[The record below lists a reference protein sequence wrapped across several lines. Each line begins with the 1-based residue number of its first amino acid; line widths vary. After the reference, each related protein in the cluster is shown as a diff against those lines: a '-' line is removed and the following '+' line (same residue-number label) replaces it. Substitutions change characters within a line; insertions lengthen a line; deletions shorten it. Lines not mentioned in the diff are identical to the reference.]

1 MVATGSGRGGWPPP
15 KGSIWDGNLR
25 PLGLVQEPMSGFFFD
40 SKHDSRADGAA
51 STPARALRVA
61 GAGLLACACLLRP
74 APAIAR
80 APLELASVELGLG
93 GVAKVGYWTPVRLV
107 FRQPLQQHVHVVV
120 ESQDGDASPI
130 RYTGQTLHPEP
141 GRDAY
146 FVYVKLGRPRARVV
160 LRLQDPRTGTVLASH
175 EIRPRAEASS
185 VTWILQIG
193 PPIGIERLVPYGS
206 RSRHRRVVTVS
217 IGAGELDQLPDRWIG
232 YDGVQQIFLTTG
244 DPTWFAALRP
254 AQREALARW
263 VESGGRIILSMGR
276 HARDLFEKHGFPDA
290 WRPGKIR
297 GVERRMETTG
307 LLHYTRASQRL
318 PNRVDAS
325 FAVVDAPR
333 GRVLAYEGAGGVGD
347 RPLVTEHPVAFGT
360 VLAVLTDLD
369 DGPLASWLGLPR
381 LMATLSRLYRTDPRH
396 HEAASSTALARVGYT
411 DLIGQLRAAL
421 DQFRGVTL
429 ARFSWVAAIILLYVL
444 WIGPLDYFGLR
455 WIGRPRATVPAVVP
469 ATTIGKVIHV
479 ALSQAVKS
487 QSVRLNLLE
496 VLDVDVASGR
506 FRGTAWCHVYSPTRG
521 RWHVAAPWRGDTVC
535 GTNVEEHWAAWQ
547 GLPGTGMGALRGPAG
562 GVVRSAPYTVRLLW
576 DGAPASGAI
585 PSLTRWPVFVSSSRS
600 LLVRRFGTVRQD
612 RWTGTARL
620 RATRRK
626 LLQGEIRNPLPV
638 ALDHV
643 RIIHGPW
650 VYRLSAGL
658 QPGQRVRLSELRPR
672 DFYWYLTRRR
682 VVGGH
687 DVHEPWDVEATDNLP
702 RIAEILMFHE
712 AAGSTE
718 YTRLDHLY
726 QGWIDLSHHAKLGRA
741 ILVGRLRD
749 PLTEVRIDD
758 RALDADRR
766 HAVVRVL
773 LPVEL
778 DTEKTD
784 G

>member
-1 MVATGSGRGGWPPP
+1 
-15 KGSIWDGNLR
+15 
-25 PLGLVQEPMSGFFFD
+25 MSGLFFIPGEPFGE
-40 SKHDSRADGAA
+40 RAAGPRAA
-51 STPARALRVA
+51 LWAVTAC
-61 GAGLLACACLLRP
+61 LLACMWLAGSVP
-74 APAIAR
+74 ASAR
-80 APLELASVELGLG
+80 SPVELASVEIGLG
-93 GVAKVGYWTPVRLV
+93 GVAKVGYWTPLRLV
-107 FRQPLQQHVHVVV
+107 FRQPLQQRVHVVV
-120 ESQDGDASPI
+120 QSQDGDSAPV
-130 RYTGQTLHPEP
+130 RYTGQVLDPEE
-141 GRDAY
+141 GRNTF
-146 FVYVKLGRPRARVV
+146 FVYVKLGRPRARIK
-160 LRLQDPRTGTVLASH
+160 LQIQDPRSGALLASH

-185 VTWILQIG
+185 ITWILQIG

-206 RSRHRRVVTVS
+206 RSRHRRVVAVS
-217 IGAGELDQLPDRWIG
+217 IGADDLDRLPDRWIG
-232 YDGVQQIFLTTG
+232 YEGVHQIFLTTG
-244 DPTWFAALRP
+244 DPSWFAALRP
-254 AQREALARW
+254 AQRKALERW
-263 VESGGRIILSMGR
+263 VEAGGRLILSAGR
-276 HARDLFEKHGFPDA
+276 HARDLFERHGFPES
-290 WRPGKIR
+290 WRPGNIR
-297 GVERRMETTG
+297 GIERRMETTG

-325 FAVVDAPR
+325 FAVVEDPR
-333 GRVLAYEGAGGVGD
+333 GRILAYEGAGGVGD
-347 RPLVTEHPVAFGT
+347 RPLVIEHPVAFGT
-360 VLAVLTDLD
+360 VLVVLTDLD
-369 DGPLASWLGLPR
+369 EEPLVAWLGLPR

-396 HEAASSTALARVGYT
+396 HHASSSTALARVGYT

-421 DQFRGVTL
+421 DQFQGVTL

-455 WIGRPRATVPAVVP
+455 WIGRPRATWITFLIVVIG
-469 ATTIGKVIHV
+469 TTAGTV

-506 FRGTAWCHVYSPTRG
+506 FRGTTWCHVYSPARG
-521 RWHVAAPWRGDTVC
+521 RWQVAAPWQGDDLC
-535 GTNVEEHWAAWQ
+535 GTNVHEQWATWQ

-562 GVVRSAPYTVRLLW
+562 GVVRSAPYTVPLFW
-576 DGAPASGAI
+576 EGTPAPDGPPG
-585 PSLTRWPVFVSSSRS
+585 LVRWPVFVSSSRS
-600 LLVRRFGTVRQD
+600 LLVRRFGTIKED
-612 RWTGTARL
+612 LWTGTARL
-620 RATRRK
+620 RANRRK
-626 LLQGEIRNPLPV
+626 LLNGEIRNPLPV

-726 QGWIDLSHHAKLGRA
+726 QAWIDLSHHAKLGRA
-741 ILVGRLRD
+741 ILVGRLRE
-749 PLTEVRIDD
+749 PLTEVRIED
-758 RALDADRR
+758 RTLDADRR
-766 HAVVRVL
+766 HTVVRVL
-773 LPVEL
+773 LPVER
-778 DTEKTD
+778 DNEKTD